1 MKKTKLKTLTISLLF
16 IFSIPIW
23 LNVDLL
29 PIRIWDESRNAV
41 NAIEMYQSGDFLVRT
56 FNKSPETYELKPP
69 LLIWLQV
76 GCLHWFGLNELAIRF
91 PSVFFSVM
99 SLLLVFIITYSST
112 KSYWSSAFAMG
123 ITATSFGFFGD
134 HVGRFGD
141 HDATLVFFILLL
153 AYSTHQFMKT
163 EKASYLYWIG
173 VSLMFGVLCKSIA
186 IFMLAPGLLVAL
198 LINKKVVLFLS
209 NKHFYTSIFTVTFI
223 VSSYY
228 YLRELRQPGYL
239 NLVWQGELFPRYIN
253 QSSSFVFEE
262 YTFWYYFELLFN
274 NQMRYWAWMVSVV
287 VAVPF
292 WGNWQFKGWV
302 FWLIQSLS
310 FLLIISLGTKN
321 FWYVAPAIP
330 MLAILFA
337 ISLYLLANRLKV
349 NYKWA
354 SLLVFLLLAVPYN
367 NAFLYAINTSEKH
380 YEWETNGISHYLKD
394 EQNIKNLS
402 PNTKILLDRAH
413 GLEPHLFYLKKLN
426 IEHGLS
432 ISRINWQELNPGDT
446 LLISHLSTYSELKD
460 KYAISVLDSSYKH
473 TKLLTIKLP
482 AKQVAQTNR
491 TIY

>member
-153 AYSTHQFMKT
+153 AYGTHQFMKT
-163 EKASYLYWIG
+163 EKASYLYLMG
-173 VSLMFGVLCKSIA
+173 GSLMFGVLCKSIA

-198 LINKKVVLFLS
+198 LLNKKVVLFLS

-262 YTFWYYFELLFN
+262 YTFWYY
-274 NQMRYWAWMVSVV
+274 
-287 VAVPF
+287 
-292 WGNWQFKGWV
+292 
-302 FWLIQSLS
+302 
-310 FLLIISLGTKN
+310 
-321 FWYVAPAIP
+321 
-330 MLAILFA
+330 
-337 ISLYLLANRLKV
+337 
-349 NYKWA
+349 
-354 SLLVFLLLAVPYN
+354 
-367 NAFLYAINTSEKH
+367 
-380 YEWETNGISHYLKD
+380 
-394 EQNIKNLS
+394 
-402 PNTKILLDRAH
+402 
-413 GLEPHLFYLKKLN
+413 
-426 IEHGLS
+426 
-432 ISRINWQELNPGDT
+432 
-446 LLISHLSTYSELKD
+446 
-460 KYAISVLDSSYKH
+460 
-473 TKLLTIKLP
+473 
-482 AKQVAQTNR
+482 
-491 TIY
+491 